1 MQRKFGLIN
10 MNGRICVFDRTALDT
25 RDDRGAAQ
33 RLILSN
39 RSDGTLLI
47 ERALCAEYGD
57 VDSKKVLGQFWKSP
71 DTKCYSGV
79 DFKPLGTS
87 ASYLNLWVGPTIV
100 PVVGSWDL
108 IRAFLLEVLCDG
120 NQTYCAYLT
129 SYIAHALQ
137 RPEEKP
143 GVAINLLGGQGIGK
157 GTLARILQLIW
168 SATFL
173 QVSNVDAV
181 TGNFNA
187 ALERI
192 FIVFMDEALFAGD
205 RRASDALK
213 SLVTEPVIHI
223 NEKHQP
229 SRQTH
234 SYHRFF
240 AATNAD
246 HLKNTDRD
254 DRRDFS
260 LRVSEA
266 RKNDQSYWKALYS
279 EIDNGGV
286 QAMVHD
292 LLAMDLSEFN
302 VRAKP
307 NTEELLEQK
316 LQSLEPIARWW
327 YGCLVDGALCG
338 NGKWQDLAA
347 DLDEE
352 VNWPDFVAT
361 DAAISCVMDVTGGKV
376 YRKPSSQDIVKA
388 LKKLCPS
395 AVSGQK
401 DQRLGRKR
409 GLELPPLEQA
419 RADFDRYI
427 GAPVAW

>member
-1 MQRKFGLIN
+1 M
-10 MNGRICVFDRTALDT
+10 A
-25 RDDRGAAQ
+25 
-33 RLILSN
+33 LSN
-39 RSDGTLLI
+39 RSDGALLVI
-47 ERALCAEYGD
+47 RALTAGGYD
-57 VDSKKVLGQFWKSP
+57 ADRKKVLAEFWVNP
-71 DTKCYSGV
+71 QTACYDGV
-79 DFKPLGTS
+79 DFKPNGTPDN
-87 ASYLNLWVGPTIV
+87 YLNLWVGPTIV
-100 PVVGSWDL
+100 PVAGNWVL
-108 IRAFLLEVLCDG
+108 IKAFLLEIICGG
-120 NQTYCAYLT
+120 NQTYYVYLI

-181 TGNFNA
+181 TGSFNA
-187 ALERI
+187 ALERT

-229 SRQTH
+229 ARQTH

-266 RKNDQSYWKALYS
+266 RKGDSLYWKAVYN
-279 EIDNGGV
+279 EIEYGGV

-292 LLAMDLSEFN
+292 LMAMDLTGFN

-307 NTEELLEQK
+307 HTEELLEQK
-316 LQSLEPIARWW
+316 LQSLEPIPRWW
-327 YGCLVDGALCG
+327 HGCLVGGTIEDDDSA
-338 NGKWQDLAA
+338 
-347 DLDEE
+347 
-352 VNWPDFVAT
+352 WPDFIPT
-361 DAAISCVMDVTGGKV
+361 DAAITGVMEMTGGKV
-376 YRKPSSQDIVKA
+376 YR
-388 LKKLCPS
+388 
-395 AVSGQK
+395 
-401 DQRLGRKR
+401 
-409 GLELPPLEQA
+409 LPHKT
-419 RADFDRYI
+419 
-427 GAPVAW
+427 